1 MGQIFCYTIKY
12 LLFAI
17 PKGPTIYHTKW
28 DQRFCYTIMFLQFAI
43 PKTDQPS
50 IIPNGINLLLYHKV
64 PTICH
69 TKTDKPSIIPN
80 GTNLLLYHNVP
91 TICHTKTDQ
100 PSIIPNGTK
109 LLPYHKVPTICHTK
123 KTYHLSYQ
131 MGPTFCYTIM
141 FLQFAI
147 LKQTSL
153 LYLIR
158 SLLNIYLLVH
168 C

>member
-50 IIPNGINLLLYHKV
+50 IIPNGINLLLYHK
-64 PTICH
+64 
-69 TKTDKPSIIPN
+69 
-80 GTNLLLYHNVP
+80 VP